1 LEDLPNL
8 YGLCGGFTY
17 TLRRLGTYKFQVKYG
32 GYAMSYLVCHVQ
44 KFKSNDIKGIQIH
57 NQRESEN
64 SKNKDIDISK
74 TQLNYDLHNGI
85 KINYNNKVKDILDK
99 GYLGSRA
106 IRKDAVVMTST
117 IISSDK
123 DFFNDLSIQEKR
135 DFFKSAYDKLSEIY
149 GEKNIVSATV
159 HFDEHTPHMHLCSV
173 PLTEDGKLSAKTL
186 FDRKSLRNL
195 QDELPKHLNARGF
208 NIQRGESSDSKHVD
222 TNEHKKQQARI
233 ELHNLNSNA
242 QKLKEDIK
250 TLTSDKE
257 AITSEIRA
265 IKRDYDN
272 ILDVRSC
279 ISDIDAIESKKS
291 LTGSKMTIKVDDYK
305 LLMALAKQ
313 GVYNDNRIKDLER
326 DYENLKRS
334 SNSDYL
340 KTKEL
345 SSDKFR
351 LLKKVS
357 YYEGQYKILLTERA
371 ALIKVADKHG
381 LLGEVNKELNPPKP
395 VQKKNRNLD
404 YER

>member
-1 LEDLPNL
+1 
-8 YGLCGGFTY
+8 
-17 TLRRLGTYKFQVKYG
+17 
-32 GYAMSYLVCHVQ
+32 MSYLVCHVQ

-85 KINYNNKVKDILDK
+85 KINYNRKVKDILDK

-123 DFFNDLSIQEKR
+123 DFFNNLSIQDKR

-159 HFDEHTPHMHLCSV
+159 HLDEHTPHMHLCSV

-195 QDELPKHLNARGF
+195 QDELPKHLSARGF
-208 NIQRGESSDSKHVD
+208 NIKRGESSDIKHVD
-222 TNEHKKQQARI
+222 SIEYKKEQAKMELEKLRNEIHSVKSEVAVALETKKNI
-233 ELHNLNSNA
+233 
-242 QKLKEDIK
+242 KEDI
-250 TLTSDKE
+250 
-257 AITSEIRA
+257 
-265 IKRDYDN
+265 N
-272 ILDVRSC
+272 ILKTNLKALECDLTVFKDIKSN
-279 ISDIDAIESKKS
+279 ISIIESIECKKS
-291 LTGSKMTIKVDDYK
+291 LIGSKTTIKTDDCN

-334 SNSDYL
+334 SDNDYL

-351 LLKKVS
+351 LMDKVS
-357 YYEGQYKILLTERA
+357 YYESKNKVLATERA
-371 ALIKVADKHG
+371 ALIKVADKYG
-381 LLGEVNKELNPPKP
+381 LLGEVNQELNPPKP
-395 VQKKNRNLD
+395 IQKKNRNLD